1 MFGFFF
7 ENYDL
12 FTKNATGIYRRKMA
26 SIGGLAV
33 SVKQETMFHVIVS
46 DVPRPK
52 LVTEV

>member
-1 MFGFFF
+1 MT
-7 ENYDL
+7 YSQ
-12 FTKNATGIYRRKMA
+12 KNATGIYRRKMA

-33 SVKQETMFHVIVS
+33 SVKRETMFHVIVS